1 MSNALVKDGKPWNS
15 PLIGNG
21 GAIKTVNVINPMP
34 KTVKEMVN
42 NYLQDVDITR
52 IRSYANRD
60 TEVKAIKKI
69 IKARGGIDG
78 RIARLPRG
86 AIVKGDP
93 NKTVWVYDGDHTRHI
108 MLAMNPAA
116 KTMPMHVIEVDSLEE
131 VNKLFINNNKTGKT
145 KITTEQEFV
154 NLFHCRDAEVVQNVN
169 FAKKVGL
176 HVYCSHEED
185 GRVGELTGP
194 EVKVNTLRKLSSACK
209 TTHVSAKEAVS
220 LVTETAAFDR
230 KHAVPL
236 HLTLALTMLNECY
249 PSLVG
254 KQRNKF
260 RAWFKGL
267 TNNLQLNDVV
277 KLAQSRCGQAATGS
291 QDTYYVALGLLK
303 LLRQQKIEGLKTLRL
318 STLEKRFSK
327 INN

>member
-15 PLIGNG
+15 PLFGNG
-21 GAIKTVNVINPMP
+21 GAIKTINVISPMP
-34 KTVKEMVN
+34 KTVEEMIKN
-42 NYLQDVDITR
+42 FQDIPISR

-60 TEVKAIKKI
+60 TDVKAIKKI
-69 IKARGGIDG
+69 LKARGGIDG

-86 AIVKGDP
+86 AIIKGDQ

-108 MLAMNPAA
+108 WMGVYSSE
-116 KTMPMHVIEVDSLEE
+116 KTMPMHVIEVNSAEE
-131 VNKLFINNNKTGKT
+131 INELFINNNKTGKT

-154 NLFHCRDAEVVQNVN
+154 NLFHCGATDVVQRVD

-176 HVYCSHEED
+176 HVYCNHEEG
-185 GRVGELTGP
+185 GRVGDLTGS
-194 EVKVNTLRKLSSACK
+194 EVKVFTLRKLAGACK

-220 LVTETAAFDR
+220 LVSEVAAFDR
-230 KHAVPL
+230 KHAVPS

-267 TNNLQLNDVV
+267 TNNLQFNDVV
-277 KLAQSRCGQAATGS
+277 KLAQNRCGQTATGS
-291 QDTYYVALGLLK
+291 QDSYYVALGLLK
-303 LLRQQKIEGLKTLRL
+303 LLKQQKIEGLKTLRV

>member
-21 GAIKTVNVINPMP
+21 GAIKTVNVISPMP
-34 KTVKEMVN
+34 KTVKDFGKN
-42 NYLQDVDITR
+42 LQDVDVSR
-52 IRSYANRD
+52 IRSFANRD

-69 IKARGGIDG
+69 INARGGIDG

-93 NKTVWVYDGDHTRHI
+93 DKTVWVYDGDHTRHI
-108 MLAMNPAA
+108 WLAMNPAE
-116 KTMPMHVIEVDSLEE
+116 KTMPMHVIEVESPKE
-131 VNKLFINNNKTGKT
+131 VNELYINNNKTGKT

-154 NLFHCRDAEVVQNVN
+154 NLFHCGDTEVIKKAD

-176 HVYCSHEED
+176 HVYCSHEPG

-194 EVKVNTLRKLSSACK
+194 KVRVNTLGKLVAACK
-209 TTHVSAKEAVS
+209 TSHIPAKEAVD
-220 LVTETAAFDR
+220 LVSQMTGFDQQ
-230 KHAVPL
+230 KEVHL
-236 HLTLALTMLNECY
+236 HLTLALTMLNECF

-260 RAWFKGL
+260 RAWFKGY
-267 TNNLQLNDVV
+267 TNNHSLNEVV
-277 KLAQSRCGQAATGS
+277 ALAQLKCGQAALRS
-291 QDTYYVALGLLK
+291 QDTYHVALGLLK
-303 LLRQQKIEGLKTLRL
+303 LLKQQKIEGLKSFRI
-318 STLEKRFSK
+318 STLEKRFLK
-327 INN
+327 N